1 VQICGYRAA
10 LPRQG
15 EELSLVGF
23 FGEGGKVAQNG
34 RKEDVREGEEMV

>member
-1 VQICGYRAA
+1 MWLQSCTPKAGRGAFTS
-10 LPRQG
+10 R
-15 EELSLVGF
+15 F